1 MERFAVA
8 VVVEA
13 TDAEEAERFL
23 ANMLSEGVRWDQP
36 LSIPYIGEAC
46 PIVAAARYRTEEI
59 HLLRDGYRVVAV
71 PERGA

>member
-23 ANMLSEGVRWDQP
+23 ANMLSEGVRWDRP
-36 LSIPYIGEAC
+36 LPTPYIGEAC
-46 PIVAAARYRTEEI
+46 PIGSAHRYSTEEI
-59 HLLRDGYRVVAV
+59 HLLRDGMRQVAV
-71 PERGA
+71 PKRGA

>member
-13 TDAEEAERFL
+13 ADAEEAERFL
-23 ANMLSEGVRWDQP
+23 ATMLTGGIHRDPP
-36 LSIPYIGEAC
+36 LRVPYIGEAC
-46 PIVAAARYRTEEI
+46 PIVAAAGYRTEEI
-59 HLLRDGYRVVAV
+59 HLLRDGHRVIAV

>member
-13 TDAEEAERFL
+13 ADAEEAERFL
-23 ANMLSEGVRWDQP
+23 ANMLTDGIRWDRP
-36 LSIPYIGEAC
+36 LPVPYIGEAC
-46 PIVAAARYRTEEI
+46 PIVVARRYRTAEI
-59 HLLRDGYRVVAV
+59 HLLRDGFRVVAV

>member
-13 TDAEEAERFL
+13 ADAEEAERFL
-23 ANMLSEGVRWDQP
+23 ANMLSGGSRWDRP
-36 LSIPYIGEAC
+36 LPVPYIGEAC
-46 PIVAAARYRTEEI
+46 PIVAAASYRTEEI
-59 HLLRDGYRVVAV
+59 HILRDGYRVIAV